1 MKRAPETQL
10 GIQLPLPPQ
19 CYHTYTAAMTGG
31 KKTSKDKKKRR
42 RSASCDPGSQVE
54 RKRRSIE
61 SSQQEPEPPAL
72 LTETKEEDVEELSD
86 IEEGGLDLNVPLKP
100 ISFYISDRKEML
112 EHCFRVLGDKKLKKM
127 LPDMLKDLSLD
138 EIKQLCLEQV
148 EMESD
153 ESLLRILQGDH
164 GADSNTEEENE
175 GHVTKSRA
183 GLSNQND
190 HIESTSSLRGNSG
203 FEEADAK
210 TGKGEDYDALSINAD
225 TYDSDIE
232 GASCEERIHETPV
245 TTVIKAPGQPD
256 DLVMDIE
263 KSVNEILGLAE
274 PVVEEVPAAPVAVLP
289 ADIQPS
295 AQQLELLE
303 LEMRARAIKALM
315 KAGDVKKT

>member
-1 MKRAPETQL
+1 
-10 GIQLPLPPQ
+10 
-19 CYHTYTAAMTGG
+19 MTGG
-31 KKTSKDKKKRR
+31 KKSSKDKKKRR
-42 RSASCDPGSQVE
+42 RSASCEPGSQV
-54 RKRRSIE
+54 KRRSTE
-61 SSQQEPEPPAL
+61 SSQQDPEVSAL
-72 LTETKEEDVEELSD
+72 FPGVKEEDVEELSD
-86 IEEGGLDLNVPLKP
+86 IEEGGLDLSVPLKP

-148 EMESD
+148 EMETD
-153 ESLLRILQGDH
+153 DSLLRILQGDH
-164 GADSNTEEENE
+164 GVDCNTEEENE
-175 GHVTKSRA
+175 EHTAKA
-183 GLSNQND
+183 NLGLPSQND
-190 HIESTSSLRGNSG
+190 NVEASSSLRVNSG

-210 TGKGEDYDALSINAD
+210 TGKGEDYDAISINAD

-232 GASCEERIHETPV
+232 GASFEERIHEIPV
-245 TTVIKAPGQPD
+245 TAGVKATGQPD

-263 KSVNEILGLAE
+263 KSVNEILGMAE
-274 PVVEEVPAAPVAVLP
+274 PVLEEVPTVSPAVLP
-289 ADIQPS
+289 EDIQPS

>member
-1 MKRAPETQL
+1 MACEEL
-10 GIQLPLPPQ
+10 VVFLCSG
-19 CYHTYTAAMTGG
+19 AAAAADTMTGG
-31 KKTSKDKKKRR
+31 KKSSRDKKKRR
-42 RSASCDPGSQVE
+42 RSPSCDIGPQVG
-54 RKRRSIE
+54 RKRRSAE
-61 SSQQEPEPPAL
+61 SGGQQEPESSAVLP
-72 LTETKEEDVEELSD
+72 ETKEDDVEELSD
-86 IEEGGLDLNVPLKP
+86 IEEGGLDLSLPLKP

-112 EHCFRVLGDKKLKKM
+112 KHCFRVLGDRKLKKM
-127 LPDMLKDLSLD
+127 LPDMLKDLSLE

-148 EMESD
+148 EMETD

-164 GADSNTEEENE
+164 GVDSNNEEENE
-175 GHVTKSRA
+175 GCITKSRT
-183 GLSNQND
+183 GPISQND
-190 HIESTSSLRGNSG
+190 LETTSLKVNSG
-203 FEEADAK
+203 LEEADAK

-232 GASCEERIHETPV
+232 GASCEERIHETPI
-245 TTVIKAPGQPD
+245 TTAVKNPGQSD

-274 PVVEEVPAAPVAVLP
+274 PVVEEVPTVPVAVLP
-289 ADIQPS
+289 EDVQPS

>member
-1 MKRAPETQL
+1 
-10 GIQLPLPPQ
+10 
-19 CYHTYTAAMTGG
+19 MTGG
-31 KKTSKDKKKRR
+31 KKSSREKKKRR
-42 RSASCDPGSQVE
+42 RSVSCDLGSQE
-54 RKRRSIE
+54 ADAS
-61 SSQQEPEPPAL
+61 AL
-72 LTETKEEDVEELSD
+72 LSGTKEEDAEELSD

-100 ISFYISDRKEML
+100 ISFYIADRKEML
-112 EHCFRVLGDKKLKKM
+112 EQCFRVLGDKKLKKM
-127 LPDMLKDLSLD
+127 LPDMLKDLSLE
-138 EIKQLCLEQV
+138 EIRQLCLEQV
-148 EMESD
+148 EMETD

-164 GADSNTEEENE
+164 GVDSNTEEENE
-175 GHVTKSRA
+175 GHAAKSRA
-183 GLSNQND
+183 GPINQND
-190 HIESTSSLRGNSG
+190 NTETTSSLRANSG

-232 GASCEERIHETPV
+232 GASFEERIHETPI
-245 TTVIKAPGQPD
+245 TTAVKATGQPD

-274 PVVEEVPAAPVAVLP
+274 PVVEEPPIAPAAVLP
-289 ADIQPS
+289 EDIQPS